1 VLSATGANI
10 MPLTPFLKDTAF
22 SPEEIAV
29 LVRAYTDTL
38 SMLRL
43 IERTDLATDLVART
57 IIEFA
62 KQGERDP
69 VRLRERTIEALS
81 GNSSNVA

>member
-1 VLSATGANI
+1 

-22 SPEEIAV
+22 SPEEIGL

-43 IERTDLATDLVART
+43 IDRTDLATDLVART
-57 IIEFA
+57 IIELA

-69 VRLRERTIEALS
+69 VRLRDRTIEALS

>member
-1 VLSATGANI
+1 

-22 SPEEIAV
+22 SPEEIAL

-43 IERTDLATDLVART
+43 IDRTDLATDLVART
-57 IIEFA
+57 IIELA

-69 VRLRERTIEALS
+69 VRLRDRTIEAMS

>member
-1 VLSATGANI
+1 
-10 MPLTPFLKDTAF
+10 MPLAPFLQDTAF

-29 LVRAYTDTL
+29 LVRAYTEAL
-38 SMLRL
+38 RMLRL
-43 IERTDLATDLVART
+43 LDRTDLATEQVART

-69 VRLRERTIEALS
+69 GRLRDRTIEALS

>member
-1 VLSATGANI
+1 

-22 SPEEIAV
+22 SPEEIAL

-43 IERTDLATDLVART
+43 IDRTDLATDLVART
-57 IIEFA
+57 IIELA

-69 VRLRERTIEALS
+69 VRLRDRTIEALS

>member
-1 VLSATGANI
+1 

-22 SPEEIAV
+22 SPEEIAL
-29 LVRAYTDTL
+29 LVRAYTEAL

-43 IERTDLATDLVART
+43 NDRTDLATDLVART
-57 IIEFA
+57 IIELA

-69 VRLRERTIEALS
+69 VRLRDRTIEALS